1 MHISG
6 YMLVDATQQ
15 MDQRTSRMVYL
26 FFAEALRHRQALIS
40 LIDQESIMGLTGI
53 QIFKMLPKTNC
64 GECGVPTCLAF
75 AMNLASGKAEL
86 DACPYVSDEAREKLA
101 EASAPP
107 IRPVAIGSGDRAF
120 KVGGETVMYRHE
132 KTFYNPTALAALIAS
147 DIDAGDLDKKLKEWN
162 AFQYER
168 VGLNLRPELVAL
180 KDVNGDASSFA
191 AAAKKIA
198 EESEFGL
205 VLMSDNVDVLKAGV
219 DVSAFKKPLLY
230 AATADNADD
239 MGNLAK
245 EKGLPLAVKA
255 DDIDGLI
262 ALSDKLTGMGLK
274 DLVLDSGSR
283 EIKQLFEDQVAIRR
297 APLKAGNRSLGFPT
311 ITFPCEMASNLDV
324 ETMLSS
330 LLIAKYAGIVV
341 LSDFKGENLF
351 PLLLERLNIYTD
363 PQRPM
368 TVTEGI
374 YEIGAPD
381 ENSPVLVTTNFS
393 LTYFIVSGE
402 IEGSRIPSWLLIM
415 DTEGLSVMTA
425 WAAGKFAGDAVAMFV
440 KKCGIVDKVAHKQI
454 IIPGYAASISGEME
468 EDLPDWQITIGPR
481 DASLIPKFL
490 KDLAA

>member
-1 MHISG
+1 
-6 YMLVDATQQ
+6 
-15 MDQRTSRMVYL
+15 
-26 FFAEALRHRQALIS
+26 
-40 LIDQESIMGLTGI
+40 MGLTGI
-53 QIFKMLPKTNC
+53 QIFKLLPKTNC

-86 DACPYVSDEAREKLA
+86 DACPYVSDDAREKLA

-107 IRPVAIGSGDRAF
+107 IRPVAIGAGERAF
-120 KVGGETVMYRHE
+120 KIGGETVMFRHE
-132 KTFYNPTALAALIAS
+132 KTFYGPTGIAAVLNS
-147 DIDAGDLDKKLKEWN
+147 DMDSKDLDRTLKVWN

-180 KDVNGDASSFA
+180 KDVNGDGAAFA

-205 VLMSDNVDVLKAGV
+205 ILMSENLDTMKAAAEA
-219 DVSAFKKPLLY
+219 SAFKKPLLY
-230 AATADNADD
+230 AATAENAEDI
-239 MGNLAK
+239 GNLAK

-255 DDIDGLI
+255 DNMDNLI
-262 ALSDKLTGMGLK
+262 SLTDKLTEMGLK

-283 EIKQLFEDQVAIRR
+283 DIKQVFQDQVLIRR

-311 ITFPCEMASNLDV
+311 ITFPCEMASNLDM
-324 ETMLSS
+324 ETVIASM
-330 LLIAKYAGIVV
+330 LIAKYAGIVV
-341 LSDFKGENLF
+341 LSDFRGESLF
-351 PLLLERLNIYTD
+351 PLLVERLNIFTD

-368 TVTEGI
+368 TVTQGI
-374 YEIGAPD
+374 YEIGGPD

-402 IEGSRIPSWLLIM
+402 VEGSRVPSWLLIM

-425 WAAGKFAGDAVAMFV
+425 WAAGKFSGDVVGAFV
-440 KKCGIVDKVAHKQI
+440 KKCGIADKIAHKKVV
-454 IIPGYAASISGEME
+454 IPGYAAAISGDME
-468 EDLPDWQITIGPR
+468 EELPDWEVIIGPR

-490 KDLAA
+490 KDMAK

>member
-1 MHISG
+1 
-6 YMLVDATQQ
+6 
-15 MDQRTSRMVYL
+15 
-26 FFAEALRHRQALIS
+26 
-40 LIDQESIMGLTGI
+40 MGLTGI

-86 DACPYVSDEAREKLA
+86 DACPYVSDEAREQLA

-107 IRPVAIGSGDRAF
+107 IRPVAIGAGARAF
-120 KVGGETVMYRHE
+120 KVGGETVMFRHE
-132 KTFYNPTALAALIAS
+132 KTFYGPTGLGAMVHS
-147 DIDAGDLDKKLKEWN
+147 DMVPDVLDKKLKEWN
-162 AFQYER
+162 ALQYER

-180 KDVNGDASSFA
+180 KDVNGDSGAFTA
-191 AAAKKIA
+191 LAKKIA

-205 VLMSDNVDVLKAGV
+205 VLMSDKVDVIKAAAAAT
-219 DVSAFKKPLLY
+219 AFKKPLLY
-230 AATADNADD
+230 AATADNAED

-245 EKGLPLAVKA
+245 ESGLPLAVKA
-255 DDIDGLI
+255 DTIDDLI
-262 ALSDKLTGMGLK
+262 GLSDKLTGMGLK
-274 DLVLDSGSR
+274 DLVLDTGSR

-297 APLKAGNRSLGFPT
+297 AALKAGNRSLGFPT
-311 ITFPCEMASNLDV
+311 ITFPCEMANNLDA
-324 ETMLSS
+324 ETLIAS

-341 LSDFKGENLF
+341 LSDFKGESIF
-351 PLLLERLNIYTD
+351 PLLLERLNIFTD

-374 YEIGAPD
+374 YEIGGPD

-402 IEGSRIPSWLLIM
+402 IEGSRVPSWLLIM

-425 WAAGKFAGDAVAMFV
+425 WAAGKFSGDVVGMFV
-440 KKCGIVDKVAHKQI
+440 KKCGIADKVAHKKI

-468 EDLPDWQITIGPR
+468 EELPDWEIMIGPR

-490 KDLAA
+490 KEMA